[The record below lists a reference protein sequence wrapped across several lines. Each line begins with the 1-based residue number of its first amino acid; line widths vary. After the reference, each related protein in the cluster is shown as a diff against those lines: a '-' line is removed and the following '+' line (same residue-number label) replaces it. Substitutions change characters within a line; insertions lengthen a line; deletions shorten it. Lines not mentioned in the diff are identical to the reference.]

1 MYLSI
6 RYQYLLIGLCF
17 VKPKSIIEVGLAKG
31 VRAYQMIQL
40 AMKYNAS
47 VSYCGYD
54 VFDTKD
60 QDWHKLVGNGKKVES
75 KLKIEK
81 RLKTLT
87 SNVKLVEGM
96 TKDTLWT
103 SPNSADFV
111 WLDGDHRLES
121 IRKDFESLKNSKV
134 IVFDD
139 YYTTQEHN
147 GFSIED
153 FGCNKIVEKL
163 NHEEIFISP
172 RTKKYPEI
180 RVVFWSKDKNL
191 IKSIKELL
199 TDIKKVKKFF
209 SI

>member
-1 MYLSI
+1 MHLSI

-31 VRAYQMIQL
+31 VRSYQMIQL
-40 AMKYNAS
+40 AKKYNAS
-47 VSYCGYD
+47 VKYCGYD
-54 VFDTKD
+54 VFDSKD
-60 QDWHKLVGNGKKVES
+60 QSWHKLVGNGKKVES

-87 SNVKLVEGM
+87 PNIKLVEGM
-96 TKDTLWT
+96 TQDTLWPA
-103 SPNSADFV
+103 PNSADFV

-134 IVFDD
+134 VVFDD
-139 YYTTQEHN
+139 YYTSQEHD
-147 GFSIED
+147 GFSIEN

-163 NHEEIFISP
+163 DQEEIFITP
-172 RTKKYPEI
+172 KTKKYPEI
-180 RVVFWSKDKNL
+180 RIVFWSKDKKL
-191 IKSIKELL
+191 IRSINELL
-199 TDIKKVKKFF
+199 SDLEKVKKFF